1 MRKAYRT
8 QFVHNFN
15 IYDMKKWFTLIGL
28 CCLMTGM
35 ISATNQPL
43 KRISPV
49 QAAQMRLGVLN
60 EGTTRMEGTVRPG
73 DTKTSAGYY
82 RGQPFLRLPRI
93 RRRFGMPFLPTL
105 GSLMEITIFLGMTR
119 RKTNFLFPLRHS

>member
-1 MRKAYRT
+1 
-8 QFVHNFN
+8 
-15 IYDMKKWFTLIGL
+15 MKKWFTLIGL

-60 EGTTRMEGTVRPG
+60 EGTTRMEGTVRP
-73 DTKTSAGYY
+73 DIIAVSRFFGY
-82 RGQPFLRLPRI
+82 REFVGVSECRFCRLLAR
-93 RRRFGMPFLPTL
+93 
-105 GSLMEITIFLGMTR
+105 
-119 RKTNFLFPLRHS
+119 

>member
-60 EGTTRMEGTVRPG
+60 EGTTRMEGTVRPVEYEKHRP
-73 DTKTSAGYY
+73 DIIAVSRFFGY
-82 RGQPFLRLPRI
+82 REFVGVSEC
-93 RRRFGMPFLPTL
+93 RFCQLL
-105 GSLMEITIFLGMTR
+105 AR
-119 RKTNFLFPLRHS
+119 